1 MRRLLI
7 SLPIALLI
15 LMAIVTPRA
24 AYAESILS
32 NNQVSNGFGQSIS
45 TSGLSFPPFLAQD
58 NTTLPDGLVLTKGS
72 PFITPFE
79 ANKGDP
85 VTIKVQAQNTSQ
97 QQINYSLAV
106 EINGKTV
113 GTPRMITLDPSQTNN
128 NIIFQINAEDTGIND
143 VKVGNLIGSFT
154 VKDSGSFL
162 DLPPYLWAF
171 FGIVLGVI
179 IMLTILMVTKPA
191 KRKPGAP
198 GEQLKRGS
206 KQKGKPGRPG
216 MGDDQMQGG
225 PQRSGMAGMPEGMFM
240 GMQAPGQPGM
250 PQDMSAPG
258 MPGMQQPFQ
267 QHPQQG
273 MQPPFQQPGQPG
285 MQPPF
290 QQPGQP
296 GMQPPPQ
303 QGMPPG
309 MRGSQFPGGPQM
321 QPGGQPPMQGM
332 PPGSQPMGT
341 GMPPQMGGQP
351 GGQPGMPF
359 GMQRPQPG
367 MPPGAPQMPP
377 PGQQYMQPGQQS
389 MMPPMQSPPM
399 PQGMGQPGQSGIQ
412 PSAPG
417 SAGPM
422 SMPKF
427 SVSNLTITPN
437 NVKVGEPINISII
450 VSNNGMQTG
459 KYSVVLRVGGVVENI
474 SDLSLP
480 PGASQTA
487 GFTVVKDVAGDYYA
501 DIDGLG
507 GFFTAI
513 PLAPPSFIV
522 SNFSIGPERVRQGA
536 PVIVTASVTNVGEV
550 TGSHTLILRV
560 KGLSE
565 SQQEISLGPGKMQNV
580 EFQIVKDTPGF
591 YPVALE
597 NWTGK
602 FVVEMDWNG

>member
-1 MRRLLI
+1 MCGKYFGGYYYMRRLLI

-15 LMAIVTPRA
+15 LMSIITPCA
-24 AYAESILS
+24 VYADNAFSLGR
-32 NNQVSNGFGQSIS
+32 VSDGFGQAISI
-45 TSGLSFPPFLAQD
+45 SGLSYPSFLAQD
-58 NTTLPDGLVLTKGS
+58 NTTLPDGLTLTKGS
-72 PFITPFE
+72 PFISPFE
-79 ANKGDP
+79 VNKGDV
-85 VTIKVQAQNTSQ
+85 VTIKIQAANHSQ
-97 QQINYSLAV
+97 QQIIYPLAV
-106 EINGKTV
+106 QVNGKTV
-113 GTPRMITLDPSQTNN
+113 GTPQTITLDPNQTND
-128 NIIFQINAEDTGIND
+128 NIVFQINAEDSGAANVT
-143 VKVGNLIGSFT
+143 VGNLTGSFT
-154 VKDSGSFL
+154 VKESGGFL

-179 IMLTILMVTKPA
+179 IMMTILMVTKPS
-191 KRKPGAP
+191 KRKAGAP
-198 GEQLKRGS
+198 GEQFKKGG
-206 KQKGKPGRPG
+206 KQKGKPGKPG
-216 MGDDQMQGG
+216 MGDAQMPGG
-225 PQRSGMAGMPEGMFM
+225 PQRPGMSGMPEGMFM
-240 GMQAPGQPGM
+240 GMQSPGQPGM

-267 QHPQQG
+267 QQPQPG
-273 MQPPFQQPGQPG
+273 MQPQFQQPNQPG

-290 QQPGQP
+290 QQQNQP
-296 GMQPPPQ
+296 GMP
-303 QGMPPG
+303 PPG
-309 MRGSQFPGGPQM
+309 MRGPQFPSGPQM
-321 QPGGQPPMQGM
+321 QQQGGQPPMQGM
-332 PPGSQPMGT
+332 PPGAPQMGQ
-341 GMPPQMGGQP
+341 GMPPQMGGQ
-351 GGQPGMPF
+351 PF

-367 MPPGAPQMPP
+367 MPPVAPQMPP
-377 PGQQYMQPGQQS
+377 LGQQF
-389 MMPPMQSPPM
+389 MQSGQPNMPPPM
-399 PQGMGQPGQSGIQ
+399 PSQAMSPGMSHSGQSGMQ

-417 SAGPM
+417 AGPM

-437 NVKVGEPINISII
+437 NVKVGEPVNISII

-487 GFTVVKDVAGDYYA
+487 VFTVVKDVAGDYYA

-522 SNFSIGPERVRQGA
+522 SNFSIGPERVRQGQ

-550 TGSHTLILRV
+550 TGTHTLILRV

-565 SQQEISLGPGKMQNV
+565 SQQEVSLGPGKMQNV
-580 EFQIVKDTPGF
+580 EFQIIKDTPGF

>member
-15 LMAIVTPRA
+15 LIAIITPRA
-24 AYAESILS
+24 AYAESVLS
-32 NNQVSNGFGQSIS
+32 NGHVNGFGQAIS
-45 TSGLSFPPFLAQD
+45 TSGQLFPPFLAQD
-58 NTTLPDGLVLTKGS
+58 NTTLPDGLALTKGS

-97 QQINYSLAV
+97 QQISYSLAV
-106 EINGKTV
+106 QINGKAV
-113 GTPRMITLDPSQTNN
+113 GTPRMITLDAGQSNN
-128 NIIFQINAEDTGIND
+128 SIIFQINAEDAGLND
-143 VKVGNLIGSFT
+143 VRVGNLMGSFT

-179 IMLTILMVTKPA
+179 IMLTILMVTKPS
-191 KRKPGAP
+191 KRKPGAQ
-198 GEQLKRGS
+198 GEQLKKGTR
-206 KQKGKPGRPG
+206 QKGKPGKPG

-225 PQRSGMAGMPEGMFM
+225 PQRPGMAGMPEGMFPM

-267 QHPQQG
+267 QQPQPG
-273 MQPPFQQPGQPG
+273 MQQPFQQPGQPG
-285 MQPPF
+285 MQPP
-290 QQPGQP
+290 
-296 GMQPPPQ
+296 
-303 QGMPPG
+303 G
-309 MRGSQFPGGPQM
+309 MRGPQFPGGPQM
-321 QPGGQPPMQGM
+321 HPGGQPPMQGM
-332 PPGSQPMGT
+332 PPGQPMGP
-341 GMPPQMGGQP
+341 GMQPPFQPGQP

-359 GMQRPQPG
+359 GMQRPQQG
-367 MPPGAPQMPP
+367 MPPGVPGMPP
-377 PGQQYMQPGQQS
+377 PGQQYMQPGQQP
-389 MMPPMQSPPM
+389 MTPPMQSQQM
-399 PQGMGQPGQSGIQ
+399 PQGMGQPGQPGMQ
-412 PSAPG
+412 PPAPVG
-417 SAGPM
+417 AGPM

-437 NVKVGEPINISII
+437 KVKVGEPVNISII